1 MIERIEGRD
10 IAKIAGEIKVTLVAA
25 RFNTRIVDGLVKGA
39 LDTLDDQGVAAK
51 HIKLVMV
58 PGAFELPLAAAR
70 VAENNAVAGRK
81 MCDAIIA
88 LGAVIRGDTPHFD
101 LVAGE
106 CARGLARVSLDYKL
120 PVSFGVLTT
129 DTFEQALAR
138 SGNVAD
144 SYVADPTGKQVSTNK
159 GADAALAALEMV
171 ALLGELK

>member
-39 LDTLDDQGVAAK
+39 LDTLDDK

-70 VAENNAVAGRK
+70 VAASNAVAGHAK
-81 MCDAIIA
+81 CAAIIA

-101 LVAGE
+101 FVAGE

-144 SYVADPTGKQVSTNK
+144 SYVADPTGKQVGTNK